1 MIHHDFLPFQFLH
14 RLQHFLQTSVHYL
27 FFQHFSMF
35 HHNFLIMSYLF
46 SISLMILL
54 MIHFHYLVFE
64 LYFLILSSFL
74 QNFVIYS
81 SSLHLTFITCGST
94 EPSFIV
100 NTILSFSARSLVLV
114 TILSC
119 LFTIV

>member
-1 MIHHDFLPFQFLH
+1 
-14 RLQHFLQTSVHYL
+14 
-27 FFQHFSMF
+27 MF
-35 HHNFLIMSYLF
+35 HHNLLIMSYLF
-46 SISLMILL
+46 GISLKILL
-54 MIHFHYLVFE
+54 KKHFHYLVFE

-81 SSLHLTFITCGST
+81 SSLHLTFITCAST

-119 LFTIV
+119 LFSIVYPLNIVLVGLRLFKFIFLLVNLFLCFTIR